1 MPLCFDCRNI
11 APLGPKPKTEYLQLQ
26 VGQWGML
33 ARGLVYC
40 SLPGEISG
48 YKRFRSV
55 ESVDYCEHFEPEPDA
70 DRIARRFETVRI
82 LRAAFDQWRK
92 ELQSKAKTK

>member
-33 ARGLVYC
+33 ARGLVEC
-40 SLPGEISG
+40 AHREPGQT
-48 YKRFRSV
+48 YARFRSV
-55 ESVDYCEHFEPEPDA
+55 EAAGSCPFFEPESDA
-70 DRIARRFETVRI
+70 EKREGRRKLAKAQRTRFTVWMRSI
-82 LRAAFDQWRK
+82 T
-92 ELQSKAKTK
+92 SK

>member
-33 ARGLVYC
+33 ARGLVEC
-40 SLPGEISG
+40 AHREPGQT
-48 YKRFRSV
+48 YARFRSV
-55 ESVDYCEHFEPEPDA
+55 EAAGSCPFFEPESDA
-70 DRIARRFETVRI
+70 EKREGRRK
-82 LRAAFDQWRK
+82 L
-92 ELQSKAKTK
+92 SKAQLTRFTVWMRSIKRK

>member
-33 ARGLVYC
+33 ARGLVEC
-40 SLPGEISG
+40 AHREPGQTDASSLRLNALASLSG
-48 YKRFRSV
+48 
-55 ESVDYCEHFEPEPDA
+55 
-70 DRIARRFETVRI
+70 
-82 LRAAFDQWRK
+82 
-92 ELQSKAKTK
+92 